1 MMQGDSYNLAFT
13 VKNNAGAIVI
23 PSDIQDME
31 ITIGNIRKTYKSA
44 QIVYQ
49 DGKWLC
55 PLSQEETF
63 GYWPKSVK
71 SQIRILWANGVIEG
85 KPIYGV
91 RIHESLS
98 KEVL

>member
-13 VKNNAGAIVI
+13 VRNNAGSNIL

-31 ITIGNIRKTYKSA
+31 ITIGHIRKTYKDA
-44 QIVYQ
+44 QIIYQ
-49 DGKWLC
+49 DGKWMF
-55 PLSQEETF
+55 PLTQKETF
-63 GYWPKSVK
+63 GYWPKATK
-71 SQIRILWANGVIEG
+71 AQIRILWANGVLEG

-91 RIHESLS
+91 RINESLS